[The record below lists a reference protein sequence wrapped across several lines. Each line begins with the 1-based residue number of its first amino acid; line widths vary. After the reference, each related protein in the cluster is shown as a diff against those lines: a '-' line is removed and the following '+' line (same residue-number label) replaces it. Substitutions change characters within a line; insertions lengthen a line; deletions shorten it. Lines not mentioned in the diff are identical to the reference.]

1 MQSKREVAIACILSL
16 TLGEVARNCD
26 GFTEVIS
33 HDPRPRVFQT
43 SEVYDVVFV
52 LEGAGQVTPGMRDN
66 DTREEAVATVL
77 PYEGY
82 M

>member
-1 MQSKREVAIACILSL
+1 MREVALACILSP

-26 GFTEVIS
+26 GLTEVIS
-33 HDPRPRVFQT
+33 HDPKPRVFQT
-43 SEVYDVVFV
+43 SKVYDVVVV
-52 LEGAGQVTPGMRDN
+52 LEGAGQVTPGTRDN
-66 DTREEAVATVL
+66 DTREEAVATAL